1 MGVSELE
8 LGGSE
13 LGLGGS
19 ELELGGSELELGAL
33 SWAEMGL
40 QWGTPPPS
48 HIHQFFSLQNKVGE
62 NFPNLFQLRFR

>member
-40 QWGTPPPS
+40 QHLHGAPLPHLTSINSFLCKTKWGR
-48 HIHQFFSLQNKVGE
+48 IFLIYFN
-62 NFPNLFQLRFR
+62 